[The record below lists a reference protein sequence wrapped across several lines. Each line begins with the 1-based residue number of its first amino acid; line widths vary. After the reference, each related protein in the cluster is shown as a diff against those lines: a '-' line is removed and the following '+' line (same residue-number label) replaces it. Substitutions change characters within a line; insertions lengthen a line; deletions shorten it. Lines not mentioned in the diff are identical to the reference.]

1 MINILIYSNQKVN
14 ELNILIRCFCL
25 SVLWTFFWLN
35 ASLEK
40 STPSV
45 KIFALFA
52 LNANSI
58 LSSFLWALL
67 FDWFLS
73 FLFKGCLESDTS
85 DEQQLPMIQNFK
97 QTTTTT
103 TKQ

>member
-1 MINILIYSNQKVN
+1 MTNILIYINQKVI
-14 ELNILIRCFCL
+14 ELFILIRCFCL
-25 SVLWTFFWLN
+25 SVFWTFFWLN

-58 LSSFLWALL
+58 LSSFFWVLL

-73 FLFKGCLESDTS
+73 FLFKGCLESDAS
-85 DEQQLPMIQNFK
+85 DEQQLPMILCIK
-97 QTTTTT
+97 QT
-103 TKQ
+103 KQQQ